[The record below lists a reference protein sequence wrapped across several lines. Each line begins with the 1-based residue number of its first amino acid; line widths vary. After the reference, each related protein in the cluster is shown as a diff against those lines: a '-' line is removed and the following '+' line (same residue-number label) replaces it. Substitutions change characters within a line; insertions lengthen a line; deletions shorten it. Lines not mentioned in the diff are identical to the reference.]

1 MHSSIYLVVAGLL
14 GASVAASQ
22 QQDSTIVET
31 GNPNATPDT
40 LEDQPQEDPLPDWLI
55 DIPADSGQDRPIAQP
70 SPRPVEYVVED
81 EHVVSQSRMF
91 SVSGGDILR
100 MGAIATHADSL
111 RKRFNRLLGI
121 DDSWKFAISI
131 RLWGNTA
138 DAAHANPVRARVR
151 IIGSEPNLQIRIYAG
166 GGVDVERMDAA
177 IVSMLLYEYAMR
189 RMQANALP
197 DQLAL
202 PPWLITGVEQAL
214 LWRDGRIDRRMYQK
228 LFQKAEM
235 MSPEE
240 LVNTQTPETLDAG
253 SRQVY
258 EVSCGVLIMG
268 LLHQEDGPERLRALL
283 ADALIQE
290 GSPKE
295 IIATY
300 FHELNLNDTNF
311 SKWWALEL
319 AALALPDGMDRLT
332 PIETEKRLA
341 DALLLTGMDEESH
354 LPISKNLEDLDEVQ
368 KLAHWQQL
376 LRTCLSRLT
385 KLSLNAFPGYEVMI
399 SEYQRALTELMK
411 GTPPKEV
418 EKILTPLRDLRRAYR
433 EASIRGRDYLDWYEI
448 THLGRG
454 QSSSFDQYADAMR
467 VLRSQDDGAS
477 TPISRYLDDI
487 ETLHNLE
494 SGQDLPEH
502 LKPTS
507 QLRSEQ
513 H

>member
-1 MHSSIYLVVAGLL
+1 
-14 GASVAASQ
+14 
-22 QQDSTIVET
+22 
-31 GNPNATPDT
+31 
-40 LEDQPQEDPLPDWLI
+40 
-55 DIPADSGQDRPIAQP
+55 
-70 SPRPVEYVVED
+70 
-81 EHVVSQSRMF
+81 
-91 SVSGGDILR
+91 
-100 MGAIATHADSL
+100 
-111 RKRFNRLLGI
+111 
-121 DDSWKFAISI
+121 
-131 RLWGNTA
+131 
-138 DAAHANPVRARVR
+138 
-151 IIGSEPNLQIRIYAG
+151 
-166 GGVDVERMDAA
+166 
-177 IVSMLLYEYAMR
+177 MR
-189 RMQANALP
+189 CA
-197 DQLAL
+197 
-202 PPWLITGVEQAL
+202 
-214 LWRDGRIDRRMYQK
+214 
-228 LFQKAEM
+228 
-235 MSPEE
+235 
-240 LVNTQTPETLDAG
+240 
-253 SRQVY
+253 
-258 EVSCGVLIMG
+258 
-268 LLHQEDGPERLRALL
+268 DGPERLRALL